1 MALPEFT
8 KRMIESKLSSYCEQK
23 VPLHIRDR
31 VKLAFKIRG
40 NSVKLFEQRPA
51 YREKS
56 KWVDVPV
63 AQFRFN
69 PSRSLWTLFCADRNS
84 KWHEYLPAEPTKDFD
99 VLLVEVDKDPT
110 AIFWG

>member
-8 KRMIESKLSSYCEQK
+8 KRLVESKLSSYCEQR
-23 VPLHIRDR
+23 VPLHVRDR

-40 NSVKLFEQRPA
+40 NSVTLFEQRPV

-56 KWVDVPV
+56 KWVDIPV

-69 PSRSLWTLFCADRNS
+69 LSRSLWTLYCADRNS
-84 KWHEYLPAEPTKDFD
+84 KWHEYLPAALTRDFD
-99 VLLVEVDKDPT
+99 MLLAEVDKDPT
-110 AIFWG
+110 GIFWG

>member
-1 MALPEFT
+1 
-8 KRMIESKLSSYCEQK
+8 MIESKLLSYCEQK
-23 VPLHIRDR
+23 VPLHIRDQ

-40 NSVKLFEQRPA
+40 NSVTLYEQRPV
-51 YREKS
+51 YREKA

-69 PSRSLWTLFCADRNS
+69 LSRSLWTLFCADRNS
-84 KWHEYLPAEPTKDFD
+84 KWHEYLPSEPTRDFD
-99 VLLVEVDKDPT
+99 VLLAEVDKDPT